1 MDKIITSKDVKY
13 EETKY
18 YLNIKAP
25 NNEGLILSVQETK
38 GKKGIRFIY
47 CDFHINGDI
56 LALGNTDYRIYF
68 IDFKKKRYW
77 ALKQLDHFTCI
88 KLCEYND
95 SHIFI
100 GKANGVIDI
109 IEIDFGKVISKLIG
123 HEYPALSI
131 SFSQDICISASKYEA
146 IIWDLTSSSKLQI
159 LSLEKHC
166 TLKFVHIIPIFNNI
180 LVCYKDDIIQ
190 IWDINTLKSLKQFL
204 PSNWKNY
211 SVKSIAFS
219 KNGKSMVVSGYLPI
233 LAIFQLNIWKLL
245 KVINL
250 PEYINT
256 VKKIMFIP
264 QNFDG
269 GNNKLLCILS
279 GSGQLYFY
287 DVEKNIL
294 INKLASNVE
303 ITNYTI
309 SSSNDQYL
317 CCLLCTGEVKIYDIN
332 MFIKVNEMTI
342 IEKAEESKTVSRKKS
357 KLKNFS
363 KSSLEVKHQL
373 NNILETDKLKAI
385 IREYEEFPEAY
396 RFIIWEKILKLPN
409 NVKQYSSLISRVN
422 IVAFKDL
429 VEKFHLEDKV
439 TVQCFKHVF
448 NNIVTWCP
456 FFAQVDFLPLFLFP
470 FIKVSHKK
478 PITCFEL
485 CCTLLINW
493 CQHWF
498 EYHPLPPINIL
509 AIIDNV
515 LMEHDITLMQHYAD
529 NNINA
534 NVYCWL
540 LLESAFSEVLNAT
553 QWLKF
558 WDHVFINEPAYLL
571 CAVVAYNILQRK
583 HLLLFTNEYQI
594 QNFFHCQQPVDIKG
608 LIKKTYIILNNTS
621 ITNHPRQYLEEFR
634 GLSCGSYPIFEEYP
648 KDVVNFQSE
657 QITYLREQLKQIQNI
672 KDELLTTN
680 IYGENRYQEQE
691 IKNEEERRMI
701 DVEKECMQKIKDYQS
716 RLQCQ
721 QEELT
726 HLRDKLCNTETH
738 ILNTARRKLRNHGST
753 LKAGV
758 LEALVDGLDVS
769 ENVNKSEI
777 ARLRDDAKEK
787 YLNLLRKEQNLE
799 ELIEPKLLSS
809 DISKELN
816 KAYKDTLKVKR
827 EIKKTK
833 RRFKTPSKTEVYLT
847 ISLLN
852 TLMEKIKKELANEYK
867 SCECTSVMDNLKIVE
882 LQRETKALQKEVTQL
897 VSLLGEKTVK
907 THSSHAN
914 KNPNFVQFHSTE
926 MNN

>member
-219 KNGKSMVVSGYLPI
+219 KNGKTMVVSGYLPI

-245 KVINL
+245 K
-250 PEYINT
+250 
-256 VKKIMFIP
+256 
-264 QNFDG
+264 
-269 GNNKLLCILS
+269 
-279 GSGQLYFY
+279 
-287 DVEKNIL
+287 
-294 INKLASNVE
+294 
-303 ITNYTI
+303 
-309 SSSNDQYL
+309 
-317 CCLLCTGEVKIYDIN
+317 
-332 MFIKVNEMTI
+332 
-342 IEKAEESKTVSRKKS
+342 
-357 KLKNFS
+357 
-363 KSSLEVKHQL
+363 L

-409 NVKQYSSLISRVN
+409 NVKQYSSLINHVN

-540 LLESAFSEVLNAT
+540 LLESAFSEVLNAP

-672 KDELLTTN
+672 KDELSTTN

-738 ILNTARRKLRNHGST
+738 ILNTASRKLRNHAST